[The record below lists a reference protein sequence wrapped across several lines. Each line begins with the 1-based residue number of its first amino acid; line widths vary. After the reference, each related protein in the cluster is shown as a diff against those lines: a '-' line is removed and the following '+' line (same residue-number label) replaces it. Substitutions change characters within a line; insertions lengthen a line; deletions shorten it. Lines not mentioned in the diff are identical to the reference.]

1 MGSLCFTPGCSH
13 PCDPAKQGSALNVLS
28 CSAVQD
34 LKEEI
39 DIRLSRV
46 QDIKYEPQLLAE
58 DDSRLLQLETQG
70 DVPITAGTSVGL
82 LPVRHIRGAAVRHIR
97 GAAVRHI
104 RGAGLVAG
112 LLLVLLAS
120 WGYLCALLSPRFG
133 FSLFQAAIITCTG

>member
-13 PCDPAKQGSALNVLS
+13 PCDPAEQGSALNVLS

-82 LPVRHIRGAAVRHIR
+82 LPVRHIRGA
-97 GAAVRHI
+97 
-104 RGAGLVAG
+104 GLVAG

-133 FSLFQAAIITCTG
+133 FSLFQAAITTCTG

>member
-13 PCDPAKQGSALNVLS
+13 PCDPAEQGSALNVLS

-97 GAAVRHI
+97 GA
-104 RGAGLVAG
+104 GLVAG

-133 FSLFQAAIITCTG
+133 FSLFQAAITTCTG